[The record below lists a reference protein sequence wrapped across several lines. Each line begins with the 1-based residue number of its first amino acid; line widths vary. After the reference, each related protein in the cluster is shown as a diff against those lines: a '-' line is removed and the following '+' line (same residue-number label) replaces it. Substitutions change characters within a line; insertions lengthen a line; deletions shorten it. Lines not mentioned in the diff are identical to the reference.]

1 MADDVLLPLIPERA
15 SVGWIGTGLMGT
27 SMCRHLIDR
36 GYRVAVSSRTKSK
49 TEGLTEAGAQ
59 WADSPRDVAAASDV
73 VFTMV
78 GTPTDVR
85 DVMFGDRGVLAGT
98 RPGAVVVDMTTSE
111 PSLAIEIAAAA
122 EAKRVE
128 ALDAP
133 VSGGDVGAKAGT
145 LSIMV
150 GGSRRAF
157 EAALPCLEA
166 MGSTI
171 VHQGGPGAGQHTK
184 MVNQTLIAGTMVG
197 LCEALLYAH
206 RSGLDVDNV
215 LRSVGPGAAGS
226 WSLTNLA
233 PRALKGDFAPG
244 FLIDHFVKDLGIAL
258 DEAKR
263 MQLAV
268 PGLALVEQLY
278 VAAQAQ
284 GHGRDGT
291 QALLLALA
299 SMSAIDWSPG
309 GGNDDAG

>member
-1 MADDVLLPLIPERA
+1 MVDDVLLPLIPERA

-36 GYRVAVSSRTKSK
+36 GYRTAVSSRTRSK
-49 TEGLTEAGAQ
+49 AEGLIEAGAL
-59 WADSPRDVAAASDV
+59 WADSPRDVAATSDV
-73 VFTMV
+73 VFSMV
-78 GTPTDVR
+78 GTPADVR
-85 DVMFGDRGVLAGT
+85 DVMFGDQGVLEGA
-98 RPGAVVVDMTTSE
+98 RSGAVVVDMTTSE

-122 EAKRVE
+122 GAKGIE
-128 ALDAP
+128 ALDSP

-150 GGSRRAF
+150 GGSGRAF
-157 EAALPCLEA
+157 EAALPCLEV

-197 LCEALLYAH
+197 LCEALLYAY

-258 DEAKR
+258 AEAKR
-263 MQLAV
+263 MRLAV

-299 SMSAIDWSPG
+299 AMSDVDWSPQG
-309 GGNDDAG
+309 RNGESD